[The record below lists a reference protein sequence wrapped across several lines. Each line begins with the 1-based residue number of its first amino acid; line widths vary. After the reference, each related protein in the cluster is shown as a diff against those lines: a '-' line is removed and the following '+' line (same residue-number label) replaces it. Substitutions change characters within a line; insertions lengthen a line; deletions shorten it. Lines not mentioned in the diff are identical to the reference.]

1 MRDDGLSSAPSRGM
15 QNSQPTR
22 NRVSRG
28 ATISYTHTDGSP
40 TADIR
45 GIRLV
50 NLDKNSDNSTD
61 SDSDDAG
68 AHRNKDI
75 FLLKEHD
82 SVLIGRAPQAS
93 RSARFPRTSG
103 QGGRTIPANSW
114 VHPSP
119 VLSRS
124 HAVLKLSKDK
134 VSAHAMW
141 HLVTRGQYMLKPI
154 CPLGPHQ

>member
-1 MRDDGLSSAPSRGM
+1 MASVRRPREVCSTLDQL
-15 QNSQPTR
+15 
-22 NRVSRG
+22 RVVFLRG
-28 ATISYTHTDGSP
+28 ATVTYAHTCRSP

-45 GIRLV
+45 GIRLI
-50 NLDKNSDNSTD
+50 NLDKNSDNNTD

-68 AHRNKDI
+68 THQDKDV

-93 RSARFPRTSG
+93 RSARYPRTSG

-124 HAVLKLSKDK
+124 HAVLTLSKDK

-141 HLVTRGQYMLKPI
+141 HFRTRGHT
-154 CPLGPHQ
+154 C